1 LYEILPNYLYRT
13 GVDVTWRSTN
23 WGEPPLHIEKIYN
36 AEALQKNCAPYC
48 HYDHILLPQ
57 LKETIENSTSNK
69 VLIVLHTSTSHG
81 PEYNKKYPKE
91 FEKFT
96 PVCTSVELA
105 HCTQQELI
113 NAYDNTIVYTDY
125 LLHNVIEQ
133 LKSVSTFETAL
144 LYVSDHGESLG
155 EGGLYMHGVP
165 MAMAPREQY
174 EIPFIVWTSSA
185 NRKIKNVQEIDQHY
199 VFHSV
204 LKFLDVQSPAYKED
218 KSIF

>member
-1 LYEILPNYLYRT
+1 
-13 GVDVTWRSTN
+13 
-23 WGEPPLHIEKIYN
+23 
-36 AEALQKNCAPYC
+36 
-48 HYDHILLPQ
+48 LPQ

-133 LKSVSTFETAL
+133 LQAVTAYETCL
-144 LYVSDHGESLG
+144 LFVSDHGESLG
-155 EGGLYMHGVP
+155 ENGLYMHGVP
-165 MAMAPREQY
+165 MAMAPKEQY

-185 NRKIKNVQEIDQHY
+185 ERKIKNVQEIDQHY

-204 LKFLDVQSPAYKED
+204 LNFLNVESPVYKAE
-218 KSIF
+218 KSIFID